1 VPEYAGY
8 VLANKLFS
16 FRTPQAAQAERAA
29 QAGEDPDEIAQEFAA
44 ASKAAREG
52 GNNGG
57 EWCRVWISQGSGFRV
72 QGSGVRGEG

>member
-72 QGSGVRGEG
+72 QG